1 MALWSLSNW
10 QSSEAV
16 NQVLVRVQTKL
27 RTMWTLPRGAMS
39 LHNAQKRDQEDQRG
53 TVSCF
58 SCDFVL
64 LGALNRILEAA
75 RGVPAAILSGKTYRG
90 NRSLCTVGCYV
101 PLAALYQPWL
111 LCTYLLWTLSVFQNQ
126 NGPPYYLFGNS
137 SGLAQYFESS
147 MDLLGNSGTY
157 KPKQRYITTQ
167 EWYV

>member
-1 MALWSLSNW
+1 MALWSLSNR

-27 RTMWTLPRGAMS
+27 RTMWALPRGAMS
-39 LHNAQKRDQEDQRG
+39 LHNAQKRYQEDQRG

-58 SCDFVL
+58 SCDFAL
-64 LGALNRILEAA
+64 LGALNCILEAA
-75 RGVPAAILSGKTYRG
+75 REVPAAILSGKTYRG
-90 NRSLCTVGCYV
+90 NRSLCTVAMYH
-101 PLAALYQPWL
+101 WL

-126 NGPPYYLFGNS
+126 NGPHYYLFGNS

-147 MDLLGNSGTY
+147 MDLLGISGTY
-157 KPKQRYITTQ
+157 KPKQRYTATQ